1 MLINS
6 SGAGTNGGGFSLYF
20 PGSLALACE
29 PEADFLSSS
38 RNIVLLSYFPHI
50 TVILNISFLNC
61 SSSNVLLP
69 K

>member
-29 PEADFLSSS
+29 PEADFLLSS
-38 RNIVLLSYFPHI
+38 RNMVSLSYFPH
-50 TVILNISFLNC
+50 TQLF
-61 SSSNVLLP
+61 
-69 K
+69 